1 MKLYQRI
8 AQILDIGRKI
18 RKKSATKQQKVK
30 GMLKIMG
37 IYKPNGRSTD
47 DDVEKAYEKA
57 LKRLHPKNC
66 NHSKASKALQIVTCA
81 RNRLLELPSREIV
94 QKRDR
99 IVHLYWHK

>member
-18 RKKSATKQQKVK
+18 RKKNATKQQKIK

-37 IYKPNGRSTD
+37 VYKLEGHLTNE
-47 DDVEKAYEKA
+47 DVDEAYEKA